1 MATLRLKYPQYPK
14 HIETIAQEVRDHV
27 EAVRNV
33 RIASGIK
40 PPMKECRGCKQSLPR
55 TTMNFVVR
63 IRKGHDP
70 YWYPFC
76 RTCKRAR
83 MDRKAKVTHG
93 L

>member
-14 HIETIAQEVRDHV
+14 HIETIVQEVREHV
-27 EAVRNV
+27 DQVRSV

-63 IRKGHDP
+63 IRKGHSD

-83 MDRKAKVTHG
+83 MDRKAKVAP
-93 L
+93 